1 MGGPRDS
8 NVGLPIAKA
17 GFKSSIV
24 RGLMA
29 TILAPMGP
37 KEIFKKKEQK
47 QNLNFNKIIYSKQN
61 RKSKFK
67 L

>member
-37 KEIFKKKEQK
+37 KEIFEKRTKTNFKFYLNNIFKIKQK
-47 QNLNFNKIIYSKQN
+47 I
-61 RKSKFK
+61 
-67 L
+67 

>member
-37 KEIFKKKEQK
+37 KEIFEKRTKT
-47 QNLNFNKIIYSKQN
+47 
-61 RKSKFK
+61 KFK
-67 L
+67 F